1 MSSTIVWLEEPGRG
15 LVKSARPGQIRMAS
29 YVAKVAEEK
38 GVAVIQAGTGTGKS
52 LGALVPVVASDKVK
66 RIIYSTGKKTL
77 QAQVMHDLHNVCE
90 KVKPRLF
97 GKRLGKGNYVCQLR
111 LTEFLAAG
119 NTRFDA
125 DQIQRFASWV
135 GTTSY
140 DEIAEFGEPIPFD
153 YAIRVNECLKHQCPQ
168 RKECG
173 FLTSLA
179 DARAAEVLV
188 VNHALLAF
196 DLSTGGG
203 KILGAYDMV
212 IIDEAHQAP
221 EAFRSAYTLR
231 WHPAQARFI
240 ENGMRVDARLHFPQD
255 LHEIYEEI
263 GSRLDDERPG
273 RAQILGTP
281 FEELFQ
287 ETHARVADIKAQ
299 FINFGLWSEGAE
311 ESEDDGEEER
321 ELSPEEARERAR
333 VRATAANVARLE
345 KLCKVLLS
353 EPTTQYD
360 PVTLDALPVTAEG
373 IEYLTYISRVFGKD
387 DGSELNVTPIEI
399 GPLVAPALRKVG
411 RVVLTSAT
419 IATGRDLNTC
429 FEYTL
434 REFGLF
440 DRDLV
445 AKDIVASPFDYKQC
459 SVLYVD
465 RDAPLKPD
473 TYSSNKADAKAA
485 MDEWY
490 DDMGARMHEL
500 LEASRGG
507 AFILC
512 ASRED
517 LEGFADALRQYESAS
532 YRVGVQEKSDD
543 GAVKWFKEDRTSVLL
558 GLKALWEGVDVPG
571 MGLRMI
577 IVPRLPFP
585 NRGDTLLTA
594 RKERY
599 EKRLRRQGVDDTKI
613 GYQTFTAFDVNIA
626 ARELAQGFGRLIR
639 RQGDMGIGVCLD
651 PRLVTKAYGGILRSS
666 IPLPLQ
672 DKHDKTRILNLART
686 FAQGA
691 LRGTGAQ

>member
-1 MSSTIVWLEEPGRG
+1 MSTIVWLEEPGRG
-15 LVKSARPGQIRMAS
+15 LVKSARPGQIRMAN
-29 YVAKVAEEK
+29 YVAQVAEKK

-52 LGALVPVVASDKVK
+52 LGALVPVAASDKVK
-66 RIIYSTGKKTL
+66 RIVYSTGKKTL
-77 QAQVMHDLHNVCE
+77 QAQVMHDLRDVYD
-90 KVKPRLF
+90 KVKARPY
-97 GKRLGKGNYVCQLR
+97 GKRLGKGNYVCQVR
-111 LTEFLAAG
+111 LAEFLSGG
-119 NTRFDA
+119 NARFDA
-125 DQIQRFASWV
+125 DQIDRFAKWV
-135 GTTSY
+135 GTTTY
-140 DEIAEFGEPIPFD
+140 DEIADFGEPVPFD
-153 YAIRVNECLKHQCPQ
+153 YAVRVNECLKHQCPF

-179 DARAAEVLV
+179 DARTAEILV

-203 KILGAYDMV
+203 KILGPYDMV

-221 EAFRSAYTLR
+221 ESFRGAYTLR
-231 WHPAQARFI
+231 WHPSQSRAI
-240 ENGMRVDARLHFPQD
+240 ENGMRVDARLHFPTD
-255 LHEIYEEI
+255 LHQIYEET
-263 GSRLDDERPG
+263 GSRLDDEKTG
-273 RAQILGTP
+273 RVRILGTGL
-281 FEELFQ
+281 EDLFR
-287 ETHARVADIKAQ
+287 ETKTHVDDIKEQ
-299 FINFGLWSEGAE
+299 FIDLGLWSDGVE
-311 ESEDDGEEER
+311 EADDEDGEER
-321 ELSPEEARERAR
+321 ELSAEEARAKARA
-333 VRATAANVARLE
+333 RATAANVARLE

-353 EPTTQYD
+353 DPETQYD
-360 PVTLDALPVTAEG
+360 PVTLDPLPRTAEG
-373 IEYLTYISRVFGKD
+373 IEYLTYVSRQFGKD
-387 DGSELNVTPIEI
+387 EGSELNVTPIEV

-419 IATGRDLNTC
+419 IATGRDLDNC

-434 REFGLF
+434 REFGLS

-465 RDAPLKPD
+465 RDAPLKPEVYGLD
-473 TYSSNKADAKAA
+473 RANAKVVLT
-485 MDEWY
+485 EWY

-500 LEASRGG
+500 LDASRGG

-517 LEGFADALRQYESAS
+517 LEGFADTLRQYEGSP
-532 YRVGVQEKSDD
+532 YRVGVQERSDD
-543 GAVKWFKEDRTSVLL
+543 GAVKWFKEDRSSVLL

-571 MGLRMI
+571 LGLRMV

-585 NRGDTLLTA
+585 NKGDTILAA

-599 EKRLRRQGVDDTKI
+599 ELRLRRQGVDDTKI

-666 IPLPLQ
+666 IPIPLQ
-672 DKHDKTRILNLART
+672 AKPDKERVLNLART
-686 FAQGA
+686 FARA
-691 LRGTGAQ
+691 AFV

>member
-1 MSSTIVWLEEPGRG
+1 MSTIVWLEDPGRG
-15 LVKSARPGQIRMAS
+15 LVKSARPGQIRMAK

-38 GVAVIQAGTGTGKS
+38 GVAVVQAGTGTGKS
-52 LGALVPVVASDKVK
+52 LGALVPVAASDKVK
-66 RIIYSTGKKTL
+66 RIVYSTGKKTL
-77 QAQVMHDLHNVCE
+77 QAQVMHDLRDVYD
-90 KVKPRLF
+90 KVRPRPY
-97 GKRLGKGNYVCQLR
+97 GKRLGKGNYVCQVR
-111 LTEFLAAG
+111 LAEFLGAG
-119 NTRFDA
+119 NARFDA
-125 DQIQRFASWV
+125 DQIDRFAKWV
-135 GTTSY
+135 GSTAY
-140 DEIAEFGEPIPFD
+140 DEIAEFGEPVAFD
-153 YAIRVNECLKHQCPQ
+153 YAVRVNECLKHQCPF

-179 DARAAEVLV
+179 DARVAEILV

-203 KILGAYDMV
+203 RILGPYDMV

-221 EAFRSAYTLR
+221 ESFRSAYTLR
-231 WHPAQARFI
+231 WHPSQARAI
-240 ENGMRVDARLHFPQD
+240 ENGMRVDVRLKFPAD
-255 LHEIYEEI
+255 LHEIYEETS
-263 GSRLDDERPG
+263 SRLDDERVG
-273 RAQILGTP
+273 RVRVLGT
-281 FEELFQ
+281 ELEDLFR
-287 ETHARVADIKAQ
+287 ETHLRVDEIKEQ
-299 FINFGLWSEGAE
+299 FIDLGLWSDGAE
-311 ESEDDGEEER
+311 EADDGDGEER
-321 ELSPEEARERAR
+321 ELSPEEARAKARA
-333 VRATAANVARLE
+333 RATAANVARLE

-353 EPTTQYD
+353 DPETQYD
-360 PVTLDALPVTAEG
+360 PVTLDPLPKTAEG
-373 IEYLTYISRVFGKD
+373 IEYLTYVSRQFGKD
-387 DGSELNVTPIEI
+387 EGSELNVTPIEV
-399 GPLVAPALRKVG
+399 GPLVAPALRKIG

-434 REFGLF
+434 REFGLS

-445 AKDIVASPFDYKQC
+445 AKDIVESPFDYKQC

-465 RDAPLKPD
+465 REAPLKPD
-473 TYSSNKADAKAA
+473 TYSSSKSDAKAA
-485 MDEWY
+485 MVEWY
-490 DDMGARMHEL
+490 EDMGARMHEL
-500 LEASRGG
+500 LEASSGG

-517 LEGFADALRQYESAS
+517 LEGFAEVLRQYESSA
-532 YRVGVQEKSDD
+532 YRIGVQERSDD
-543 GAVKWFKEDRTSVLL
+543 GAVKWFKEDPTSVLL

-571 MGLRMI
+571 LGLRMV

-585 NRGDTLLTA
+585 NKGDTLLGA

-672 DKHDKTRILNLART
+672 DKLDKARILNLART
-686 FAQGA
+686 FARA
-691 LRGTGAQ
+691 SIR